1 MYTSEDN
8 FLNTGGDTAIPE
20 PSLRRLPLYHYYLK
34 NFNAPESSNVSC
46 TQIAGALNLVPIQ
59 VRKDLAYTG
68 IIGKPKTGYVKGELM
83 AAIEAFLGWNNRSDA
98 ILFGAG
104 HLGLA
109 LLSYPGFKEYGL
121 NIVAGIDVDPDKAGY
136 EINGKKILPYSK
148 AESLIRRLHIKI
160 GIIAVPAAKAQVTAD
175 LMVVAGVRAIW
186 NFAPEKVIVPDTVI
200 VQHENL
206 ASSLA
211 VLSKKLDLVSKNA
224 K

>member
-1 MYTSEDN
+1 
-8 FLNTGGDTAIPE
+8 
-20 PSLRRLPLYHYYLK
+20 
-34 NFNAPESSNVSC
+34 
-46 TQIAGALNLVPIQ
+46 
-59 VRKDLAYTG
+59 
-68 IIGKPKTGYVKGELM
+68 
-83 AAIEAFLGWNNRSDA
+83 
-98 ILFGAG
+98 
-104 HLGLA
+104 
-109 LLSYPGFKEYGL
+109 
-121 NIVAGIDVDPDKAGY
+121 VAGIDVDPDKAGY

-175 LMVVAGVRAIW
+175 LMVAAGVRAIW